1 MYNLHYLFR
10 CLLETYYFVKYFCNF
25 CFLATKI
32 TYFLAST
39 YYAIIF
45 QTFLSIQDPL
55 LEFAQLCGAENEI
68 LCLRYHPYQDQ
79 VTFSFKS

>member
-10 CLLETYYFVKYFCNF
+10 CELETYYFVKYFCNF
-25 CFLATKI
+25 FFLQQRLPIFLCQPI
-32 TYFLAST
+32 TQLYLNF
-39 YYAIIF
+39 F
-45 QTFLSIQDPL
+45 SIQDPL